1 MSANAAQE
9 KPPLVLI
16 CATIVF
22 YTVRLQHARNEAPRE
37 AAARTCAIQQIHREP
52 LRRWRQIGW
61 PRLGGE
67 NPAVAQELNNLGAI
81 GINRGNY
88 PASEAYYCRA
98 LALIQTRYGP
108 IAQRPRPHCE

>member
-37 AAARTCAIQQIHREP
+37 AAARTRAIQQFTES
-52 LRRWRQIGW
+52 LFD
-61 PRLGGE
+61 GGDKSAG
-67 NPAVAQELNNLGAI
+67 PG
-81 GINRGNY
+81 
-88 PASEAYYCRA
+88 SEARIP
-98 LALIQTRYGP
+98 LWHRN
-108 IAQRPRPHCE
+108 